1 MDRIS
6 NLSDDLLLKIVSSLP
21 TKDVVVTMLLSKRWK
36 FLWMMVPKLRF
47 DDEFELEPSYY
58 GRFLKYVDKSMVLN
72 RAQVLETV
80 KFNVGPC
87 CSSEDIAT
95 WIRIGMV
102 RNMRELEI
110 SHCEGYFREHRSI
123 KLPKSL
129 YTYEKLEV
137 LKLASTVVLNVP
149 IDVCFPSLKSLHL
162 VCVEYKT
169 KKSHRRLLSG
179 CPVLEELVLDK
190 SYNSFHVRSFYVEIP
205 TLQRLSIL
213 DTSGELYGDFTFV
226 VNAPALKY
234 FNFVD
239 FYGDLCLRDNMP
251 EVVDVNIKVIYR
263 NPKKLLGPLKSV
275 KRLSLC
281 LSPSTTLH
289 NHMEFYQLVHLEL
302 CGDALMWW
310 DLLTWML
317 QSSPKLQVL
326 KIYECKCEEHD
337 YFEDPIEEHWE
348 EPSSVP
354 QCLLF
359 HLNIFEWKYY
369 NAGDE
374 EKKVVAYILKN
385 ARQLKT
391 ATFSAASYL
400 YPKEERSRELNELV
414 YMARAS
420 SSCQLLL
427 D

>member
-6 NLSDDLLLKIVSSLP
+6 YLSDDLLLKIFSSLP

-36 FLWMMVPKLRF
+36 FLWTMVPKLRF
-47 DDEFELEPSYY
+47 DDEFELDPSYY
-58 GRFLKYVDKSMVLN
+58 ERFLKYVDKSMVLN

-80 KFNVGPC
+80 KFDVGPC

-95 WIRIGMV
+95 WIRIGMA
-102 RNMRELEI
+102 RNVRELEI

-129 YTYEKLEV
+129 YSYEKLEV

-149 IDVCFPSLKSLHL
+149 IAVCFPSLKSLHL

-179 CPVLEELVLDK
+179 CPVLEELVLGI
-190 SYNSFHVRSFYVEIP
+190 SYNNSNHVHMRSFYVEIP

-213 DTSGELYGDFTFV
+213 DASGQLYDDFTFV
-226 VNAPALKY
+226 VNAPSLKY

-239 FYGDLCLRDNMP
+239 FYGDLCLRNNMP
-251 EVVDVNIKVIYR
+251 EVVEANVQVIYED
-263 NPKKLLGPLKSV
+263 PKKLLGPLKSV

-281 LSPSTTLH
+281 LSASTLH

-310 DLLTWML
+310 DILTWML
-317 QSSPKLQVL
+317 ESSPKLQVL
-326 KIYECKCEEHD
+326 KLYKCECEEHG
-337 YFEDPIEEHWE
+337 YSEDPIEDHWE

-354 QCLLF
+354 ECLLF
-359 HLNIFEWKYY
+359 HLNIFEWRYY

-391 ATFSAASYL
+391 AAFSAPYL
-400 YPKEERSRELNELV
+400 YQKEELNELV